1 MIERERERG
10 EREQADGQARPDQT
24 RPDTERRGPHVLT
37 AREHGR
43 AIIL

>member
-1 MIERERERG
+1 MIETEREREN
-10 EREQADGQARPDQT
+10 EREKREPADGQA